1 MKKAA
6 TLAAV
11 ALVTL
16 AAAASASGAP
26 AQKLNLKLISTNGYY
41 VDNDPS
47 GSSGGDLFGS
57 SGDLRRAGVKVGQF
71 SSACTA
77 APPVGAQCQATLILR
92 HSRVQ
97 LEGNLRTDKPRNVL
111 SVVGGTGK
119 YRSARGSARLQ
130 KANTSGSVQLVHLR
144 IVR

>member
-16 AAAASASGAP
+16 GATASASGTR
-26 AQKLNLKLISTNGYY
+26 AQRLHVKLIATNGYY

-47 GSSGGDLFGS
+47 GNSGGDLFGS
-57 SGDLRRAGVKVGQF
+57 SGNVRRAGVKAGRF

-92 HSRVQ
+92 HRGRVQ
-97 LEGNLRTDKPRNVL
+97 LEGNYRTDKARNVL

-119 YRSARGSARLQ
+119 YRSARGTARLL
-130 KANTSGSVQLVHLR
+130 KGNPSGSVQ
-144 IVR
+144 